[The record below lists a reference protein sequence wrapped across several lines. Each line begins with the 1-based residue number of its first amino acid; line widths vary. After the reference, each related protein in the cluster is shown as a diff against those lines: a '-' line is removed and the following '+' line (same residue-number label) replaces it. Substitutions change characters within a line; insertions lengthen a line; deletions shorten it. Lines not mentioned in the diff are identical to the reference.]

1 MIDKLHYISQA
12 DNAGDHLPAIEK
24 ALRAGCKWI
33 QLRVKDQPSAAI
45 LKQAVS
51 AKALCDAFDAKLI
64 INDHAEVAAEVAAYG
79 LHLGLT
85 DMPIPEA
92 RSLAGP
98 KLIIGGTANTIEHIL
113 QRIDEGADY
122 VGLGPFRFTTTKK
135 NLSPILGIEG
145 FQKIVEQLRRRQ
157 IDIPV
162 IAIGGLTIDDVPLLM
177 KAGLYGIAVSG
188 AITNAAD
195 PLHTVTTINKELYD
209 IVN

>member
-12 DNAGDHLPAIEK
+12 DDAGDHLPAIEK

-45 LKQAVS
+45 LRQAVS
-51 AKALCDAFDAKLI
+51 AKALCEAFDARLI
-64 INDHAEVAAEVAAYG
+64 INDHAEIAAAVAAYG
-79 LHLGLT
+79 LHLGLN

-92 RSLAGP
+92 RALLGS
-98 KLIIGGTANTIEHIL
+98 KYIIGGTANTIEHIL

-145 FQKIVEQLRRRQ
+145 FQQIVEQLRERH
-157 IDIPV
+157 IDIPL
-162 IAIGGLTIDDVPLLM
+162 IAIGGLTINDVPLLM

-195 PLHTVTTINKELYD
+195 PLYTVTGINKELYD
-209 IVN
+209 VVN